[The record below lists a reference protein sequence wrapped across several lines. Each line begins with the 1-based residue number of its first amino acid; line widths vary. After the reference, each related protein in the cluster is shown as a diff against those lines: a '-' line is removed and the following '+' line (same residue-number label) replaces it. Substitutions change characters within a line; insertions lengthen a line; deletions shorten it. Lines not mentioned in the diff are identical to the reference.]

1 MEMFSMPREVILW
14 SRLCLAM
21 FIWFC
26 YLEWMLYGGDLL
38 TLKIYIKSRGGNSF
52 GLGPHFCQQNKH
64 IPLKKMIIWTTCKA
78 VSFFSNIAR
87 VQYSI
92 IPLIYIY
99 IYFYKVGEVCTDI
112 APTNSRANY
121 IRNDFDQETG
131 Q

>member
-1 MEMFSMPREVILW
+1 
-14 SRLCLAM
+14 
-21 FIWFC
+21 
-26 YLEWMLYGGDLL
+26 
-38 TLKIYIKSRGGNSF
+38 
-52 GLGPHFCQQNKH
+52 
-64 IPLKKMIIWTTCKA
+64 MIIWTTCKA

-112 APTNSRANY
+112 AQTNSRANY
-121 IRNDFDQETG
+121 IKIDFDQETG